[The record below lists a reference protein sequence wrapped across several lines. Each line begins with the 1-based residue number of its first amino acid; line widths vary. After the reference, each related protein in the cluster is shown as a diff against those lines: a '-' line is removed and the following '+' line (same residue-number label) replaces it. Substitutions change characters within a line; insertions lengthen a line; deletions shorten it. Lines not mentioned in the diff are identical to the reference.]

1 MNSAIIEAKFRRY
14 NVESERLFLRKSAP
28 DNVKDVLNSI
38 PSVIEKDLI
47 VIFYRSSNC
56 FWAMTLEKI
65 IIFSEGSWLT
75 VLFQD
80 IDKID
85 TDFLDQPKQ
94 NISEIGLLMKNSSTA
109 RLAVEETTWHV
120 VLGILKLLKV
130 QHQ

>member
-1 MNSAIIEAKFRRY
+1 
-14 NVESERLFLRKSAP
+14 
-28 DNVKDVLNSI
+28 
-38 PSVIEKDLI
+38 
-47 VIFYRSSNC
+47 
-56 FWAMTLEKI
+56 MTLEKI